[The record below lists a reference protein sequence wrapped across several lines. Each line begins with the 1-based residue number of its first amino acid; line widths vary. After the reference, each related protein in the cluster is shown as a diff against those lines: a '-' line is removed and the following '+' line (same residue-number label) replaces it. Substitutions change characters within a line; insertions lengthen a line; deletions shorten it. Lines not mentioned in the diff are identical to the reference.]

1 MEENRLFEHY
11 GAIRHFLSVPTI
23 TTDYNHA
30 TITLSSQHKR
40 TLTSLHILK
49 NFTNIAYKFADNLIY
64 KSKLKKSINLS
75 IYTATYTIF
84 KHKRV

>member
-1 MEENRLFEHY
+1 M
-11 GAIRHFLSVPTI
+11 IVVSVFSILLYP
-23 TTDYNHA
+23 Y
-30 TITLSSQHKR
+30 
-40 TLTSLHILK
+40 LHILR

-84 KHKRV
+84 KYKRV